1 MSEDQVTE
9 GSVEQKRL
17 RLLGEIRA
25 ARGTSA
31 NVSHTPS
38 GRFAAGNPGGP
49 GNPHAGQV
57 AKLRAVLLDAV
68 TEEDMRTVVGKL
80 VEMAKGG
87 DLKAIELLLNRT
99 LGKAD
104 GGPLVAIQNNQSE
117 PGRAGRVLAR
127 LRAERGRQSGGET
140 IDVAST
146 DP

>member
-1 MSEDQVTE
+1 MTTP
-9 GSVEQKRL
+9 KP
-17 RLLGEIRA
+17 
-25 ARGTSA
+25 TS
-31 NVSHTPS
+31 NGHDGK
-38 GRFAAGNPGGP
+38 GRFVAGNAGGP

-68 TEEDMRTVVGKL
+68 TEGDMRAVVLKL
-80 VEMAKGG
+80 VELAKGG

-127 LRAERGRQSGGET
+127 LRAERGLVSRGEA

>member
-1 MSEDQVTE
+1 MSEEQVTE
-9 GSVEQKRL
+9 TSVEQRKL
-17 RLLGEIRA
+17 RLLAEIEA
-25 ARGTSA
+25 ARDRSA
-31 NVSHTPS
+31 NGTRTPS
-38 GRFAAGNPGGP
+38 GRFATGNPGGT

-127 LRAERGRQSGGET
+127 LRAERGRQSGGEM
-140 IDVAST
+140 IDVTPT